1 MYIGE
6 NKIPENSK
14 RNGFIDFLK
23 FIFAIII
30 LIHHSWQF
38 FPILPIGYIGVEFFF
53 LVTGWLMAKKFMIL
67 SLMKIY
73 LLSLEII

>member
-1 MYIGE
+1 MYTE
-6 NKIPENSK
+6 KNQNKIFENFK

-38 FPILPIGYIGVEFFF
+38 YPILPIGYIGVEFFF
-53 LVTGWLMAKKFMIL
+53 LGYGLA
-67 SLMKIY
+67 Y
-73 LLSLEII
+73 G

>member
-6 NKIPENSK
+6 NKISENSK

-38 FPILPIGYIGVEFFF
+38 FLYC
-53 LVTGWLMAKKFMIL
+53 L
-67 SLMKIY
+67 
-73 LLSLEII
+73 